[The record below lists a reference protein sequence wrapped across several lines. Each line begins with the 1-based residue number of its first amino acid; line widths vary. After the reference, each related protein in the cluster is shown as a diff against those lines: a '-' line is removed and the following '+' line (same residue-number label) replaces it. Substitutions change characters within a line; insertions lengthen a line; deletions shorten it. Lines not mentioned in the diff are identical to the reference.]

1 MMPGPFATEIK
12 ESSMRRLCLTELLV
26 LVTIALTALATAWQ
40 SGKPAPWWSNHDRG
54 MPMFSWFTPAACAY
68 SAHAST
74 VQIAEEKEP
83 FRLLLKRQDGS
94 LITAYYLDAKLPKP
108 FLYPLHGPGGV
119 ELTRAYPMIPDRPGE
134 SRDHPHQRSVW
145 FTYGDV
151 IPEGVEVK
159 PSKGVSGIDF
169 WAETPGHGRIVCEQV
184 LLKQEGE
191 SGRPAV
197 IRTRLAWQT
206 ADGRKI
212 LEEIRTLQAYDL
224 GAGESLLVF
233 DFLLQATVCPVIF
246 GDTKEGAFGVRVA
259 ESMTERAKKGG
270 VLTNADGKRTMAECW
285 GRRSAWCD
293 YSGPVNGRLV
303 GLTLMD
309 HPKNP
314 SPACWH
320 ARDYGLLAANPF
332 GRTRS
337 GFPDVKGHTDL
348 IRLNKGDSIRF
359 RYGLLVHDGDSKQG
373 KVQERYAFFT
383 QLPLDRP

>member
-1 MMPGPFATEIK
+1 MRFACRTSLPLALPI
-12 ESSMRRLCLTELLV
+12 V
-26 LVTIALTALATAWQ
+26 AWIALGQ
-40 SGKPAPWWSNHDRG
+40 SPPIASKPLRI
-54 MPMFSWFTPAACAY
+54 
-68 SAHAST
+68 
-74 VQIAEEKEP
+74 VEEKEP
-83 FRLLLKRQDGS
+83 LRLVLQRADGS
-94 LITAYYLDAKLPKP
+94 VLTTYYLDTQLPKP

-119 ELTRAYPMIPDRPGE
+119 EMTRAYPMILDRAGE

-145 FTYGDV
+145 FTFGDV
-151 IPEGVEVK
+151 IPEGIELK
-159 PSKGVSGIDF
+159 PRSKGVSRIDF
-169 WAETPGHGRIVCEQV
+169 WAETPGHGRIVCEQI
-184 LLKQEGE
+184 LLRQEGE

-197 IRTRLAWQT
+197 IRTRNAWQT
-206 ADGRKI
+206 ADGRKV
-212 LEEIRTLQAYDL
+212 LEEIRTLQVFDL
-224 GAGESLLVF
+224 GQGESLLVF
-233 DFLLQATVCPVIF
+233 DFLLQATECPITF

-270 VLTNADGKRTMAECW
+270 VLTNAAGQRTMAECW

-293 YSGPVNGRLV
+293 YSGPVAARTV

-332 GRTRS
+332 GRAKS
-337 GFPDVKGHTDL
+337 GFPDVKGRTDL
-348 IRLNKGDSIRF
+348 VRLRKGESLRL

-373 KVQERYAFFT
+373 RVSERYAFFT